1 MNLSDSFTLMSLFTI
16 EPANCVSRSLV
27 VKGLKM
33 FICKHAWAST
43 TDVYLTHE
51 AVLPTTWRCLSILWG
66 VSGTGRGIR
75 LKNVLGDFD
84 FLGMGTA
91 VGLPWWKYEYK
102 VNNFRHREARS
113 QWGAKYKSQ
122 GDVFRHSDRDLLCFG
137 ASALEDSP
145 NNLSYLKNE
154 VKGDWTW
161 NSMWNQFP
169 TRPLAETWP
178 WPSISGVIQYL
189 FFSIW
194 AISLNRMHSRFIH
207 VIACTITSFLFK
219 AE

>member
-16 EPANCVSRSLV
+16 ESANCVSRSLV

-43 TDVYLTHE
+43 TDLYLTHE
-51 AVLPTTWRCLSILWG
+51 AVLPTTWGCLSILWG

-91 VGLPWWKYEYK
+91 VGLPWWRYEYK

-122 GDVFRHSDRDLLCFG
+122 GDVFRHSDRDPSVLWGQCIGGQSQQPQLFEEWSQRRLDLEFDVESIPY
-137 ASALEDSP
+137 SATCRDL
-145 NNLSYLKNE
+145 
-154 VKGDWTW
+154 T
-161 NSMWNQFP
+161 
-169 TRPLAETWP
+169 LAKYKW
-178 WPSISGVIQYL
+178 S
-189 FFSIW
+189 
-194 AISLNRMHSRFIH
+194 H
-207 VIACTITSFLFK
+207 TIFVL
-219 AE
+219 